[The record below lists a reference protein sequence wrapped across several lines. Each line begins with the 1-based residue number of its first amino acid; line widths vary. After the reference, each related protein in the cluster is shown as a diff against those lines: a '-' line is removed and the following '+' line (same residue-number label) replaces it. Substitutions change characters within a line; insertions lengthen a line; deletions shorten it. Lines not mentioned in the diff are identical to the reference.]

1 MEAGK
6 LRHRVTI
13 KQKSVTRDSF
23 GGEVIT
29 WTAVA
34 TVWAAVEPLT
44 GREWLE
50 GRQVAAEVSTR
61 IRVRYRSGV
70 LPEMQATY
78 GSHTYDILAVIQPEE
93 NRQELQLMCQE
104 VIT

>member
-13 KQKSVTRDSF
+13 KSKSATRDTF

-29 WTAVA
+29 WTTYA

-50 GRQVAAEVSTR
+50 GRQPTAEVTTR
-61 IRVRYRSGV
+61 IRIRYRSGIT
-70 LPEMQATY
+70 PEMQAVY
-78 GSHTYDILAVIQPEE
+78 GAHTYDILAVVQPEE

-104 VIT
+104 II